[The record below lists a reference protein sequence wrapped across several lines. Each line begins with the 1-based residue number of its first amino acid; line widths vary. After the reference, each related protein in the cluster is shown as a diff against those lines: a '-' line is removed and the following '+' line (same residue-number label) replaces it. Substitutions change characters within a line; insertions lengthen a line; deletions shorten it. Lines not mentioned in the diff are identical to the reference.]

1 MTKYPVSIS
10 RDACRDATIRIV
22 SVYIDGIKI
31 HDFRKGNRIVVQLE
45 PGHHQIVF
53 AIGKKEIKRS
63 TFFVG
68 TDGDGA
74 TIVFFIKSNTW
85 KTVIE
90 TELANTFIQICE
102 HADAPTNTD
111 SGLGCFGSLIAAL
124 MVLLGIFLFMS
135 GIFDIIG

>member
-31 HDFRKGNRIVVQLE
+31 HDFRKGNRIVVQLA

-53 AIGKKEIKRS
+53 AIGKKEIK
-63 TFFVG
+63 
-68 TDGDGA
+68 A

-90 TELANTFIQICE
+90 TEFANTFIQICE